1 MKAQQIFFAGKM
13 SRMHQF
19 SFAAS
24 IVIEALIIVHVRQNV
39 RLWLKHQTFFILTLN
54 KMWVL
59 RQLKNTIPTWAC
71 GVCECAYGI
80 KRLFC
85 NVKTI
90 ETNMNFKPRIPI
102 RLDTGKISLILAQK
116 IVELIL
122 AEIKHSYYKT
132 AVRLISNSTHIFAAG
147 LSLEGM
153 PLISNFKC
161 FPCGNNYNL

>member
-1 MKAQQIFFAGKM
+1 
-13 SRMHQF
+13 MHQF

-24 IVIEALIIVHVRQNV
+24 KVIEALIIVHVRQNV

-71 GVCECAYGI
+71 GVCEFAYGI

-85 NVKTI
+85 NVKLI

-102 RLDTGKISLILAQK
+102 RLDTGKISLILVQK
-116 IVELIL
+116 IVELYWLKLNIHTTRLLCDLFLIL
-122 AEIKHSYYKT
+122 HTYLQPALVWKICHWLVILNVSLVEITTIYK
-132 AVRLISNSTHIFAAG
+132 RRISRTTF
-147 LSLEGM
+147 
-153 PLISNFKC
+153 
-161 FPCGNNYNL
+161 